1 MLLHKEL
8 TWATIFSTV
17 CLHENRVRNICYC
30 KTPNMNAVK
39 DGWFSDINEKMWP
52 GQAMSLRVEEILFH
66 QKSDYQDVL
75 IFKR

>member
-1 MLLHKEL
+1 
-8 TWATIFSTV
+8 
-17 CLHENRVRNICYC
+17 
-30 KTPNMNAVK
+30 MNAVK